1 MVNVEIREITDE
13 SGLRQAWP
21 VMQQLRPHLSEQ
33 QFIDLVAVMR
43 PESFRLAALFDN
55 DNCVAVTGFR
65 IQHYLHR
72 GKNLYVDDLVTDTA
86 LHGRGYGKA
95 LLDWLKLEAARQG
108 CDNLHLDSGTQRLGA
123 HAFYFAQNMKI
134 SSFHFVVDIDKAAS

>member
-1 MVNVEIREITDE
+1 MVNVVIREILDE
-13 SGLRQAWP
+13 PSLRQVWP

-33 QFIDLVAVMR
+33 EFIDLVALMR
-43 PESFRLAALFDN
+43 PEGFRIAAAFDN
-55 DNCVAVTGFR
+55 DVCVAVAGFR

-95 LLDWLKLEAARQG
+95 MLDWLKQEAAKHG

-123 HAFYFAQNMKI
+123 HAFYFAQAMKI
-134 SSFHFVVDIDKAAS
+134 SSFHFIIDIKKTA

>member
-1 MVNVEIREITDE
+1 
-13 SGLRQAWP
+13 
-21 VMQQLRPHLSEQ
+21 MQQLRPYLSEQ
-33 QFIDLVAVMR
+33 KFIDLVAVMR
-43 PESFRLAALFDN
+43 PESFRIAAAFDN
-55 DNCVAVTGFR
+55 DVCVAVTGFR

-95 LLDWLKLEAARQG
+95 LLDWLKLEAAKHD
-108 CDNLHLDSGTQRLGA
+108 CANLHLDSGTQRLDA

-134 SSFHFVVDIDKAAS
+134 SSFHFIVDINKSA

>member
-1 MVNVEIREITDE
+1 VVNVQIREIGDE
-13 SGLRQAWP
+13 SELRQVWP

-43 PESFRLAALFDN
+43 PESFRIAAAFDN
-55 DNCVAVTGFR
+55 DTCVAVAGFR

-72 GKNLYVDDLVTDTA
+72 GKNLYVADLVTDTA
-86 LHGRGYGKA
+86 MQGRGYGKV
-95 LLDWLKLEAARQG
+95 LLDWLKREAARQG

-123 HAFYFAQNMKI
+123 HAFYFSQNMKI
-134 SSFHFVVDIDKAAS
+134 SSFHFVVDVDKAAS

>member
-1 MVNVEIREITDE
+1 MVNVAIREIVDE
-13 SGLRQAWP
+13 PGLRQVWP

-43 PESFRLAALFDN
+43 PESFRVAAAFDN
-55 DNCVAVTGFR
+55 EVCVAVTGFR

-86 LHGRGYGKA
+86 MQGRGYGKA
-95 LLDWLKLEAARQG
+95 LLDWLKHEAARQD

-134 SSFHFVVDIDKAAS
+134 SSFHFVVDIDKTAS

>member
-1 MVNVEIREITDE
+1 MVKVAIREIDDE
-13 SGLRQAWP
+13 SGLRQIWP

-43 PESFRLAALFDN
+43 PESFRIAAAFDN
-55 DNCVAVTGFR
+55 DVCVAVAGFR

-72 GKNLYVDDLVTDTA
+72 GKNLYVDDLVTDAA

-123 HAFYFAQNMKI
+123 HAFYFSQNMKI
-134 SSFHFVVDIDKAAS
+134 NSFHFVVDINKSLS